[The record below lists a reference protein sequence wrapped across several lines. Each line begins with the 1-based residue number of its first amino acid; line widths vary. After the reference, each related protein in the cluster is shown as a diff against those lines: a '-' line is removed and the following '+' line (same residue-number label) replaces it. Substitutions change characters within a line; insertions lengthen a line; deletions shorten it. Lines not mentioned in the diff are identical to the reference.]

1 MNKTALRQEI
11 RRRIRQLSEAERASE
26 SAQICRRVTDSS
38 GWCEASCVLLYY
50 PMADEVDVR
59 PLLTAA
65 LQDGKRVLFPVVQGD
80 DLQLVAYSGETRRGA
95 FGIEEPIGEP
105 FADLSKIDLV
115 VVPGRAFDRQ
125 GHRLGR
131 GRGYYDR
138 LLPQLSAHR
147 LAVCFPCQIVDNL
160 PYEPHDAQMDEVVY

>member
-1 MNKTALRQEI
+1 MNKTALRREI
-11 RRRIRQLSEAERASE
+11 RLRIMQLTDAERVAT
-26 SAQICRRVTDSS
+26 SAEICRRVTDSQR
-38 GWCEASCVLLYY
+38 WREASCVLLYY

-59 PLLTAA
+59 PLVAAA
-65 LQDGKRVLFPVVQGD
+65 LQDGKRVLFPVVKGD
-80 DLQLVAYSGETRRGA
+80 DLQLVAYSSETRRGA

-105 FADLSKIDLV
+105 FTKLDEVDLV

>member
-1 MNKTALRQEI
+1 MNKTALRREI
-11 RRRIRQLSEAERASE
+11 RLRIMQLTDAERVAT
-26 SAQICRRVTDSS
+26 SAEICRRVTDAQR
-38 GWCEASCVLLYY
+38 WQEASCVLLYY

-59 PLLTAA
+59 PLVAAA
-65 LQDGKRVLFPVVQGD
+65 LQDGKRVLFPVVKGD
-80 DLQLVAYSGETRRGA
+80 DLQLVAYSSETRRGA

-105 FADLSKIDLV
+105 FTKLDEVDLV

-160 PYEPHDAQMDEVVY
+160 PYVPHDAQMDEVVY

>member
-1 MNKTALRQEI
+1 MNKTALRREI
-11 RRRIRQLSEAERASE
+11 RLRIMQLTDAERASE
-26 SAQICRRVTDSS
+26 SAQICRRVLDSS

-65 LQDGKRVLFPVVQGD
+65 LQDGKRVLFPVVCGD
-80 DLQLVAYSGETRRGA
+80 DLQLVAYSDETRRGA
-95 FGIEEPIGEP
+95 FGIEEPIGQP
-105 FADLSKIDLV
+105 FTTLREVDLV
-115 VVPGRAFDRQ
+115 VVPGRAFDHQ

>member
-1 MNKTALRQEI
+1 MNKRALRQEI
-11 RRRIRQLSEAERASE
+11 RRRISLLSEAEREAQ
-26 SAQICRRVTDSS
+26 SAQICRRVLDSS

-138 LLPQLSAHR
+138 LLPLLSAHR
-147 LAVCFPCQIVDNL
+147 LAVCFPCQIVDDL
-160 PYEPHDAQMDEVVY
+160 PSEPHDAQMDDVVF

>member
-1 MNKTALRQEI
+1 MNKRALRQEI
-11 RRRIRQLSEAERASE
+11 RRRISQLSDAERATE
-26 SAQICRRVTDSS
+26 SAQICRRVLDSP

-80 DLQLVAYSGETRRGA
+80 
-95 FGIEEPIGEP
+95 
-105 FADLSKIDLV
+105 
-115 VVPGRAFDRQ
+115 
-125 GHRLGR
+125 
-131 GRGYYDR
+131 GYYDR